1 MSSLKELLV
10 TVDQI
15 VDIYIYIGKVA
26 GGLAS
31 VCAGASCEIRE

>member
-1 MSSLKELLV
+1 MSSLKERLV
-10 TVDQI
+10 LVDQV

-26 GGLAS
+26 GGLTS